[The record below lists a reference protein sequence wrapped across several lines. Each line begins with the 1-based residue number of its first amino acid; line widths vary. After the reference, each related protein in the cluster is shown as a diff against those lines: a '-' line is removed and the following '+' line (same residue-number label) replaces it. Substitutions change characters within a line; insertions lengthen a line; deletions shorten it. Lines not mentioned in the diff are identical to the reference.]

1 MAKKPAKSPK
11 KGGGLGPH
19 GSALKAKGGLGPH
32 GAALKAKGGLGPH
45 QAALNAMQSGT
56 TDSQKPSKIKGKG
69 AQPDGGLGPHG

>member
-32 GAALKAKGGLGPH
+32 GAAL
-45 QAALNAMQSGT
+45 NAMQTGD
-56 TDSQKPSKIKGKG
+56 TDAAKPTKIKGKG
-69 AQPDGGLGPHG
+69 VQPDGGLGPHG